1 MALTV
6 AAIRLETT
14 FLLVDSD
21 LHYDERDQVLVA
33 MSQEL
38 TETIMT
44 THIHF
49 TLLLVFP
56 PVFGMRWLTMVLVC
70 GLVLVLF
77 LPIWLN
83 FASSLIF
90 FPPHYMLAI
99 LFAVVVTAV
108 SSAWAVAVAVAL
120 DGRPLLRTVLGR
132 GL

>member
-1 MALTV
+1 
-6 AAIRLETT
+6 
-14 FLLVDSD
+14 
-21 LHYDERDQVLVA
+21 
-33 MSQEL
+33 
-38 TETIMT
+38 MT

-108 SSAWAVAVAVAL
+108 SSAAV
-120 DGRPLLRTVLGR
+120 GLGCDCCR
-132 GL
+132 GS

>member
-1 MALTV
+1 MPTALTV

-56 PVFGMRWLTMVLVC
+56 PVFGMRWLTMLLVC

-99 LFAVVVTAV
+99 LFAVIVTAV
-108 SSAWAVAVAVAL
+108 RARLGLW
-120 DGRPLLRTVLGR
+120 LLPRL
-132 GL
+132 

>member
-1 MALTV
+1 
-6 AAIRLETT
+6 
-14 FLLVDSD
+14 
-21 LHYDERDQVLVA
+21 

-56 PVFGMRWLTMVLVC
+56 PVFGMRWMTMVLVC

-90 FPPHYMLAI
+90 FPPVRNSDRNFREIWPYFGQI
-99 LFAVVVTAV
+99 LRYF
-108 SSAWAVAVAVAL
+108 
-120 DGRPLLRTVLGR
+120 GHI
-132 GL
+132 

>member
-1 MALTV
+1 MATVAGGLTV
-6 AAIRLETT
+6 ADAIRLETT

-56 PVFGMRWLTMVLVC
+56 PVFGMRWLTMLLVC

-99 LFAVVVTAV
+99 LFAVIVTAV
-108 SSAWAVAVAVAL
+108 RAQLGLW
-120 DGRPLLRTVLGR
+120 LLPRL
-132 GL
+132 